1 MRDQRIKPGHPYS
14 LQLPAG
20 TVTPKYIKSNVIP
33 IKSGTN
39 KVDTCENLSTKRY
52 IFENGLSNGENG
64 GNGGEGDGKN
74 LVEVDHSSFFSSSLL
89 GTVTI
94 GKVNVT
100 IGKVTVTIVKVK
112 VTIGKVKVTIWKVK
126 VTI

>member
-1 MRDQRIKPGHPYS
+1 M
-14 LQLPAG
+14 
-20 TVTPKYIKSNVIP
+20 
-33 IKSGTN
+33 
-39 KVDTCENLSTKRY
+39 DTCENLSTKRY

-100 IGKVTVTIVKVK
+100 IGKVTVTI
-112 VTIGKVKVTIWKVK
+112 GKVKVTI
-126 VTI
+126 